1 MTMIGVSM
9 ARRSKYIQVE
19 KEKNV
24 VRLSEILS
32 FYTKDFVNENVAPI
46 AHLLCEQMPSRKDTG
61 ELYGLVYPLRL
72 YGKRTV
78 TTGVVV
84 SVKSLTID

>member
-32 FYTKDFVNENVAPI
+32 FYTKDFVNENVAPSLI
-46 AHLLCEQMPSRKDTG
+46 SYVHRYRREKILEN
-61 ELYGLVYPLRL
+61 Y
-72 YGKRTV
+72 TV
-78 TTGVVV
+78 GF
-84 SVKSLTID
+84 IP